1 MLAVVCKEGVES
13 GCDWIEGEDSREGL
27 SKLRTHGAIENEVDG
42 GVEEGNEIHELSE
55 WGVAVGKELVSVEG
69 REEAEDPLRELRDEE
84 EDENGEEH
92 SGRPISQLVPPLNPA
107 APTHPIPQW
116 QQLRLSPLCLH
127 EGVDEAETHHRQ
139 H

>member
-92 SGRPISQLVPPLNPA
+92 SGRPISA
-107 APTHPIPQW
+107 FTSPTHHIPQW
-116 QQLRLSPLCLH
+116 VQLGLSPLCLH
-127 EGVDEAETHHRQ
+127 EGMDETEAHNR
-139 H
+139 